1 MQVIAAWTGGH
12 ADALRQALRMTN
24 EAFAGHLGVAVR
36 TVAYWRK
43 RPGIHPRAAMQEV
56 LDTALECAP
65 DRVKAQFA
73 LLANEACRAP
83 DHQSDE
89 AGPAAVASDPMTDRK
104 QDRDD
109 KPTLW
114 RPDGAD
120 ATGDFTPDDEERLI
134 SAARSPRRYDP
145 GVVDALSTV
154 LSGQRHAEDVI
165 GSTSLIEPVKAQLAV
180 VGDLVTEA
188 RGDVRANVLD
198 ISSQWAQFAGWLQAN
213 NRQFGEANRLYGL
226 ALEWALEAD
235 KPNMIATALSM
246 QGHVAWLAGQAS
258 PMIGLSRAAQRDD
271 RASPGVRALAIQQ
284 EARGIAL
291 SGEAGIADID
301 RKFDHAEELV
311 AQAAEKPENEPPW
324 IYFFSPDYLTL
335 QRGLAYRLLGEYDKA
350 NELLTAGLSAIPEDM
365 RQSDWV
371 ASHYLLQ
378 LAVNNA
384 KSGDVS
390 AACTVAHEINII
402 AQRTH
407 SEGLRTTL
415 IRFYTWLSRNWPDDP
430 QVAEL
435 GEALR

>member
-12 ADALRQALRMTN
+12 ADALRQAFRMTN

-73 LLANEACRAP
+73 LLADEAYRAP

-89 AGPAAVASDPMTDRK
+89 AGPSTVASDSMTDRK

-109 KPTLW
+109 KRTPW

-120 ATGDFTPDDEERLI
+120 ATGEFTPDDEERLI

-198 ISSQWAQFAGWLQAN
+198 IGSQWAQFAGWLQAN

-311 AQAAEKPENEPPW
+311 AQAAEEPENEPPW
-324 IYFFSPDYLTL
+324 IYFFSPDYLRVI
-335 QRGLAYRLLGEYDKA
+335 Q
-350 NELLTAGLSAIPEDM
+350 
-365 RQSDWV
+365 
-371 ASHYLLQ
+371 
-378 LAVNNA
+378 
-384 KSGDVS
+384 
-390 AACTVAHEINII
+390 TV
-402 AQRTH
+402 R
-407 SEGLRTTL
+407 
-415 IRFYTWLSRNWPDDP
+415 
-430 QVAEL
+430 
-435 GEALR
+435 

>member
-12 ADALRQALRMTN
+12 ADALREAFRMTN
-24 EAFAGHLGVAVR
+24 EDFAGHLGIGVR
-36 TVAYWRK
+36 TVAYWRE
-43 RPGIHPRAAMQEV
+43 RPETRPRAKMQEV
-56 LDTALECAP
+56 LDVALERAP
-65 DRVKAQFA
+65 DRVKAQFS
-73 LLANEACRAP
+73 LLRNEAYRSLGR
-83 DHQSDE
+83 QSDE
-89 AGPAAVASDPMTDRK
+89 AEPSTVASDSMTNRDK
-104 QDRDD
+104 DD
-109 KPTLW
+109 KPALR
-114 RPDGAD
+114 RPAGVDAD
-120 ATGDFTPDDEERLI
+120 DDFNPDDEERLI

-165 GSTSLIEPVKAQLAV
+165 GSTSLIVPVKAQLAV

-188 RGDVRANVLD
+188 RGDMRANVLD
-198 ISSQWAQFAGWLQAN
+198 IGSQWAQFAGWLHAN
-213 NRQFGEANRLYGL
+213 HRQFGEANRLYGL
-226 ALEWALEAD
+226 ALEWASEAD
-235 KPNMIATALSM
+235 RPDMIATALSM
-246 QGHVAWLAGQAS
+246 QGHVAWLAAKAG
-258 PMIGLSRAAQRDD
+258 PMIGLSRAAQRDK

-291 SGEAGIADID
+291 SREAGIADID

-311 AQAAEKPENEPPW
+311 ARAAEKPENEPPW
-324 IYFFSPDYLTL
+324 IYFFSSDYLIL
-335 QRGLAYRLLGEYDKA
+335 QRGLVYRLLGEYDKA

-384 KSGDVS
+384 KAGDVS
-390 AACTVAHEINII
+390 AACAVAHEINII
-402 AQRTH
+402 ARRTR

-415 IRFYTWLSRNWPDDP
+415 IKFYTWLNRNRPNDP